1 MSSASI
7 LASLGLTSGE
17 NPGCYDGRSWLGG
30 GEALTTLVPST
41 GAPLAVARGATP
53 AEYEQCLA
61 ATVAARRA
69 WAETPAP
76 ARGEIVRKIG
86 DALRAQREAL
96 GALISLEMGK
106 VLSEGVGEVQEF
118 IDICD
123 FAVGLSR
130 QLNGSVIPSE
140 RPGHALFEVWNPLGT
155 VAIVTAFNFPC
166 AVLGWNLA
174 LSLVCGNTN
183 VWKGASSTSMVT
195 LATAR
200 IIAGVLEGA
209 GAPPGVFTVVSGSGR
224 SVGDRLISD
233 PRCALVSFTGSTSV
247 GVRVSTEVHKRF
259 GRTILELGGN
269 NATIVCADAD
279 IGLALRASVF
289 GAVGTAGQ
297 RCTSL
302 RRLIIHESV
311 YDDVV
316 AKVLAAY
323 ASIAAGDPLAPGTL
337 LGPVHTPAAV
347 REYEE
352 GIADIKRQGGRV
364 LCGGRTLTGSA
375 ELPEALRGG
384 FYVAPTVV
392 EIDHC
397 APIVQTE
404 LFVPIMYVFKFATF
418 EEAVALNN
426 GVPQGLSSS
435 VFTRDMRQVFKWMG
449 PSGSDCGIVN
459 VNAGTSGAEIGG
471 AFGGGACTGSHPRRE
486 TLAPDP
492 PPPSPSHTPSH
503 ASHHA
508 CDAPQKK
515 KLVVAGRAEAT
526 RGSSTCVA
534 ARVLSTTATS
544 CRWRR
549 ACALNCRPFA
559 RGVEVETGKR
569 GGKVVFK
576 PFPKKRRF

>member
-1 MSSASI
+1 MASSPASI
-7 LASLGLTSGE
+7 LAALGLSATE
-17 NPGCYDGRSWLGG
+17 NAGCYDGRSWLGS
-30 GEALTTLVPST
+30 GETLTTCVPST
-41 GAPLAVARGATP
+41 GAPLSSARGAAP
-53 AEYEQCLA
+53 AEYEACLA

-76 ARGEIVRKIG
+76 ARGEVVRRIG
-86 DALRAQREAL
+86 DALRAKREAL
-96 GALISLEMGK
+96 GALIALEMGK

-140 RPGHALFEVWNPLGT
+140 RPGHALLEVWNPLGT

-195 LATAR
+195 LATAH
-200 IIAGVLEGA
+200 IIADVLEA
-209 GAPPGVFTVVSGSGR
+209 SGAPPGVFTVVSGSGR
-224 SVGDRLISD
+224 GVGDRLVCD
-233 PRCALVSFTGSTSV
+233 PRCALVSFTGSTAV

-269 NATIVCADAD
+269 NATVVCADAD
-279 IGLALRASVF
+279 VGLALRASVF

-302 RRLIIHESV
+302 RRLIIHESL
-311 YDDVV
+311 YEEVV
-316 AKVLAAY
+316 AKVVAAY
-323 ASIAAGDPLAPGTL
+323 ATIAAGDPLAPGTL
-337 LGPVHTPAAV
+337 LGPLHTAGAV
-347 REYEE
+347 REFEE
-352 GIADIKRQGGRV
+352 GLAEIKAQGGRV
-364 LCGGRTLTGSA
+364 LCGGRVLTGSA
-375 ELPEALRGG
+375 ELPEAIRGG

-392 EIDHC
+392 EIGAA

-404 LFVPIMYVFKFATF
+404 LFVPILYVFKFATF

-435 VFTRDMRQVFKWMG
+435 IFTRDMRQVFKWVG
-449 PSGSDCGIVN
+449 PSGSDCGLVN

-471 AFGGGACTGSHPRRE
+471 AFGGGAFWGRRGGGGALLHARARVHTHSRYTRAHTHTPRPHPP
-486 TLAPDP
+486 LS
-492 PPPSPSHTPSH
+492 PSPRARRRKGDGWRAGERQRFVEAVH
-503 ASHHA
+503 APRHLHHQLQRQA
-508 CDAPQKK
+508 APC
-515 KLVVAGRAEAT
+515 AGRPL
-526 RGSSTCVA
+526 RHVRA
-534 ARVLSTTATS
+534 AR
-544 CRWRR
+544 RWQ
-549 ACALNCRPFA
+549 
-559 RGVEVETGKR
+559 
-569 GGKVVFK
+569 
-576 PFPKKRRF
+576 